1 MALIKDFNKKEVQ
14 EMDEKERAEDWSEFL
29 LPITLIVGMIFLS
42 ITSHI
47 SLNKETADLPRL
59 SDEFPYYDEI
69 VVLSDEVKNKIH
81 KLNNDYKYDEAQL
94 GIVILKS
101 LKGRNINFV
110 AERIWKTSKLFSRT
124 GQIIIIADDEKI
136 YEIKSYGEMNKT
148 IEDYEIKTIK
158 DIMSPYFLEQ
168 NYNGGIIDGLDEIES
183 KFYKYSK
190 YKEKKELE
198 EIKRKRSYIFPFP
211 VRVN

>member
-1 MALIKDFNKKEVQ
+1 
-14 EMDEKERAEDWSEFL
+14 MDDKERVEDWSEFL
-29 LPITLIVGMIFLS
+29 LSITLIVGMIFLS
-42 ITSHI
+42 ISSHI

-59 SDEFPYYDEI
+59 SDEFPYYDE
-69 VVLSDEVKNKIH
+69 VGVLSDEVKNKIL

-101 LKGRNINFV
+101 LKGRNVNFV

-136 YEIKSYGEMNKT
+136 YEIKSYDEMNKT
-148 IEDYEIKTIK
+148 IEDYEVKTIK

-168 NYNGGIIDGLDEIES
+168 NYNDGIIYGLDEIEN

-198 EIKRKRSYIFPFP
+198 EIKRKRSYIVSFP
-211 VRVN
+211 VYVN

>member
-1 MALIKDFNKKEVQ
+1 
-14 EMDEKERAEDWSEFL
+14 MDDKERVEDWSEFL
-29 LPITLIVGMIFLS
+29 LSITLIVGMIFLS
-42 ITSHI
+42 ISSHI

-59 SDEFPYYDEI
+59 SDEFPYYDE
-69 VVLSDEVKNKIH
+69 VGVLSDEVKNKIH

-101 LKGRNINFV
+101 LKGRNVNFV

-136 YEIKSYGEMNKT
+136 YEIKSYDEMNKT

-168 NYNGGIIDGLDEIES
+168 NYNEGIIYGLDEIEN

-198 EIKRKRSYIFPFP
+198 EIKRKRSYIFSFP
-211 VRVN
+211 VYVN

>member
-1 MALIKDFNKKEVQ
+1 M
-14 EMDEKERAEDWSEFL
+14 
-29 LPITLIVGMIFLS
+29 TFLS
-42 ITSHI
+42 ISSHI
-47 SLNKETADLPRL
+47 MLNKETADLPRL
-59 SDEFPYYDEI
+59 SDEFPYYDE
-69 VVLSDEVKNKIH
+69 VGVLSDEVKNKIH

-136 YEIKSYGEMNKT
+136 YEIESYGEMNKT

-158 DIMSPYFLEQ
+158 DIISPYFLEQ
-168 NYNGGIIDGLDEIES
+168 NYNDGIIAGFDEIES

-211 VRVN
+211 VYVN

>member
-1 MALIKDFNKKEVQ
+1 
-14 EMDEKERAEDWSEFL
+14 MDEKDRVDDWWEFL
-29 LPITLIVGMIFLS
+29 LPITLIVCMTFLS
-42 ITSHI
+42 ISSHI
-47 SLNKETADLPRL
+47 MLNKETADLPRL
-59 SDEFPYYDEI
+59 SDEFPYYDE
-69 VVLSDEVKNKIH
+69 VGVLSDEVKNKIH
-81 KLNNDYKYDEAQL
+81 KLNNDYKYDDAQL

-136 YEIKSYGEMNKT
+136 YEIESYGEMNKT

-158 DIMSPYFLEQ
+158 DIISPYFLEQ
-168 NYNGGIIDGLDEIES
+168 NYNDGIIAGFDEIES

-211 VRVN
+211 VYVN

>member
-1 MALIKDFNKKEVQ
+1 M
-14 EMDEKERAEDWSEFL
+14 
-29 LPITLIVGMIFLS
+29 
-42 ITSHI
+42 
-47 SLNKETADLPRL
+47 
-59 SDEFPYYDEI
+59 
-69 VVLSDEVKNKIH
+69 
-81 KLNNDYKYDEAQL
+81 
-94 GIVILKS
+94 
-101 LKGRNINFV
+101 

-211 VRVN
+211 VYVN

>member
-1 MALIKDFNKKEVQ
+1 
-14 EMDEKERAEDWSEFL
+14 MDDKERVEDWSEFL
-29 LPITLIVGMIFLS
+29 LSITLIVGMIFLS
-42 ITSHI
+42 ISSHI

-59 SDEFPYYDEI
+59 SDEFPYYDE
-69 VVLSDEVKNKIH
+69 VGVLSDEVKNKIH

-101 LKGRNINFV
+101 LKGRNVNFV

-136 YEIKSYGEMNKT
+136 YEIKSYDEMNKT

-168 NYNGGIIDGLDEIES
+168 NYNDGIIYGLDEIES

-198 EIKRKRSYIFPFP
+198 EIKRKRSYIFSFP
-211 VRVN
+211 VYVN

>member
-1 MALIKDFNKKEVQ
+1 
-14 EMDEKERAEDWSEFL
+14 MDEKERVEDWLEFLLSITLEDRSEFL
-29 LPITLIVGMIFLS
+29 LSITLIVGMIFL

-47 SLNKETADLPRL
+47 SLNKKTADLPRL
-59 SDEFPYYDEI
+59 SDEFPYYDE
-69 VVLSDEVKNKIH
+69 VGVLSDEVKNRIH
-81 KLNNDYKYDEAQL
+81 KLNNDYKYDKAQL

-136 YEIKSYGEMNKT
+136 YEIKGYGEMNKT
-148 IEDYEIKTIK
+148 IEDYEIKTIEN
-158 DIMSPYFLEQ
+158 IMSPYFSEQ
-168 NYNGGIIDGLDEIES
+168 NYNDGIIYGLDEIES

-190 YKEKKELE
+190 YKKKKELE
-198 EIKRKRSYIFPFP
+198 EIKRKRSYIFPIP
-211 VRVN
+211 VYLN

>member
-1 MALIKDFNKKEVQ
+1 
-14 EMDEKERAEDWSEFL
+14 MDDKERVEDWSEFL
-29 LPITLIVGMIFLS
+29 LSITLIVGMIFLS
-42 ITSHI
+42 ISSHI

-59 SDEFPYYDEI
+59 SDEFPYYDE
-69 VVLSDEVKNKIH
+69 VGVLSDEVKNKIH

-101 LKGRNINFV
+101 LKGRNVNFV

-136 YEIKSYGEMNKT
+136 YEIKSYDEMNKT

-168 NYNGGIIDGLDEIES
+168 NYNDGIIYGLDEIES

-198 EIKRKRSYIFPFP
+198 EIKRKRSYIFSFP
-211 VRVN
+211 VYVNWWYQFQ